1 MVECTWIGFI
11 GYIFALGFFLL
22 GFFNIIY
29 MAIDAFKIGKN
40 KGWFFLL
47 NKNDIVRK
55 CPFNFLLFSFI
66 ILPFGGYFFIYKI
79 AYIIIPKYWT
89 CLSIAV

>member
-11 GYIFALGFFLL
+11 GYIFALGLFLS

-40 KGWFFLL
+40 KGWFF
-47 NKNDIVRK
+47 
-55 CPFNFLLFSFI
+55 
-66 ILPFGGYFFIYKI
+66 Y
-79 AYIIIPKYWT
+79 
-89 CLSIAV
+89 